1 MILKLFN
8 QLYQILYKLPGHF
21 AAIHQASNEAPA
33 PLPPSNRTDQRLQ
46 HQAIYGMEPL
56 DRLMGMHIRKVQE
69 TVATQ
74 RDAPLRKAYTQANQL
89 ESLD

>member
-1 MILKLFN
+1 MAGVKDID
-8 QLYQILYKLPGHF
+8 
-21 AAIHQASNEAPA
+21 EAPA

-56 DRLMGMHIRKVQE
+56 DRLIGVHIRKVQE

-74 RDAPLRKAYTQANQL
+74 RDPIVCRRFMHF
-89 ESLD
+89 